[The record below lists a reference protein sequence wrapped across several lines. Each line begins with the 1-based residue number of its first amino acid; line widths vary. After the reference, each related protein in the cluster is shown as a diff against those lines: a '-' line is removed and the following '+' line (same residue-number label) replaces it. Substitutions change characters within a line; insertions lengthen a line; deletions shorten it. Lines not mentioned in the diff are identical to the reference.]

1 MIHRARLD
9 EANRPRQDHPARH
22 LVKSSCWLL
31 RSRKN
36 VTRVEDQVRL
46 NELRAANR
54 AEFLKTLSLAVARFR
69 GASGIATWACVVEST
84 SACNAFRYRSR
95 HDRASGA
102 LWTLCND
109 GLFDGRLFRMLTVVD
124 QYSRQSSM
132 VVACSEGSF
141 PVRKVANQRTALLA
155 FLKGLPAG
163 SRIGVESTGS
173 YHELF
178 AEAAHKLGFLVF
190 LLNPKDTRHYAKTVG
205 LRGKTDRV
213 DAELIARMIAHEHTK
228 LHAWIPPTPQ
238 QRELDRLIKRRAT
251 LISLREAVAM
261 SLHELG
267 GLADDLKALRTRF
280 NQLIARLDL
289 RVKALVEASPERKQN
304 CTRLCTISGV
314 GPIIGTALVNTLE
327 RVPLKSAD
335 AFVAFTG
342 LDPRPDDSGQH
353 RGKRR
358 LSKRGPAELRRLL
371 YLAAMSA
378 AKTKTWRPLYE
389 HYRAKGLSTTAT
401 LVILARRI
409 ARTAWSIYTHKTE
422 FDPAR
427 LTKPLT

>member
-1 MIHRARLD
+1 MQSPSA
-9 EANRPRQDHPARH
+9 A
-22 LVKSSCWLL
+22 
-31 RSRKN
+31 
-36 VTRVEDQVRL
+36 L
-46 NELRAANR
+46 NI
-54 AEFLKTLSLAVARFR
+54 
-69 GASGIATWACVVEST
+69 GADIAKDAI
-84 SACNAFRYRSR
+84 
-95 HDRASGA
+95 
-102 LWTLCND
+102 
-109 GLFDGRLFRMLTVVD
+109 
-124 QYSRQSSM
+124 

-141 PVRKVANQRTALLA
+141 PVREVANQRPAVLA
-155 FLKGLPAG
+155 FLKSLPTG
-163 SRIGVESTGS
+163 SRIGVESTGT

-178 AEAAHKLGFLVF
+178 AEAAHQLGFRVF
-190 LLNPKDTRHYAKTVG
+190 LLNPKDTHHYAKAVG

-228 LHAWIPPTPQ
+228 LHAWNPPTPQ
-238 QRELDRLIKRRAT
+238 QREIDRLIKRRAT
-251 LISLREAVAM
+251 LISLRQAVAM

-267 GLADDLKALRTRF
+267 GFADELKALRTRF
-280 NQLIARLDL
+280 NQLIARIDL
-289 RVKALVEASPERKQN
+289 RIRALVEASPDRKQN
-304 CTRLCTISGV
+304 FTRVCTITGV
-314 GPIIGTALVNTLE
+314 GPVIGTALVNTLE
-327 RVPLKSAD
+327 RVPVNSAD

-389 HYRAKGLSTTAT
+389 HYRAKGLSSTAT

-422 FDPAR
+422 FDPSR
-427 LTKPLT
+427 LTNPLT

>member
-1 MIHRARLD
+1 MQTPSA
-9 EANRPRQDHPARH
+9 
-22 LVKSSCWLL
+22 V
-31 RSRKN
+31 
-36 VTRVEDQVRL
+36 L
-46 NELRAANR
+46 NIGAD
-54 AEFLKTLSLAVARFR
+54 VAKK
-69 GASGIATWACVVEST
+69 AIA
-84 SACNAFRYRSR
+84 
-95 HDRASGA
+95 
-102 LWTLCND
+102 
-109 GLFDGRLFRMLTVVD
+109 
-124 QYSRQSSM
+124 
-132 VVACSEGSF
+132 VACSEGSF
-141 PVRKVANQRTALLA
+141 PVREVANQRTALLA

-173 YHELF
+173 YHEVF
-178 AEAAHKLGFLVF
+178 AELAHQLGFLVF
-190 LLNPKDTRHYAKTVG
+190 VLNPKDTRHYAKAVG
-205 LRGKTDRV
+205 VRGKTDRV

-238 QRELDRLIKRRAT
+238 QREMDRLIKRRAT
-251 LISLREAVAM
+251 LISLREAVEM
-261 SLHELG
+261 SLHELSG
-267 GLADDLKALRTRF
+267 FAADLKALRTRF

-304 CTRLCTISGV
+304 FTRLCTITGV
-314 GPIIGTALVNTLE
+314 GPVVGTALVNTLE

-353 RGKRR
+353 RGKCR
-358 LSKRGPAELRRLL
+358 LSKRGPGELRRLL

-378 AKTKTWRPLYE
+378 IKTKTWRPLYE
-389 HYRAKGLSTTAT
+389 HYRAKGLSSTAT

-422 FDPAR
+422 FDPGR